1 MEFWTGD
8 KIRSYN
14 ANYNII
20 FGERSN
26 GKTYDTIKYAL
37 DQYLDNGSEFIIMRR
52 NSDEITA
59 SFATQFLKNHDGY
72 LKSKLGDGA
81 ETSYYSGKFYL
92 YRDKINAPKDKEI
105 IGYTMSV
112 SGWTKYKGAA
122 YPKVGIIILDEFLT
136 THRYVWENP
145 LKPLQ
150 EFNDFINNVSTVT
163 RCNDEVKIYL
173 LGNTVTRYSPY
184 FDGFGID
191 PFTIKKGE
199 IITYKTKQGALIAVE
214 HCKGSGVKKSDKL
227 LDFGS
232 TGKMVVNGEWE
243 INSYP
248 AAWRGIFYK
257 DMLKFR
263 SYKEGVKIRL
273 KQGSR
278 AIGCIVPVKLEHPII
293 LLDKIRRW
301 DVEAD
306 EIKQLAYYE
315 VLKDLLNFKLA
326 HNAIIS
332 ESDYA
337 TEIFL
342 KKLKK

>member
-8 KIRSYN
+8 RIRSYN

-37 DQYLDNGSEFIIMRR
+37 DSYIDRGWQFVIMRR

-72 LKSKLGDGA
+72 LKNKLGENA
-81 ETSYYSGKFYL
+81 ETSYYAGKFYL
-92 YRDKINAPKDKEI
+92 YRDRKENPKDKEI

-112 SGWTKYKGAA
+112 SGWTKYKGSS
-122 YPKVGIIILDEFLT
+122 YPDVHIIILDEFLT

-150 EFNDFINNVSTVT
+150 EFNDFINNVSTIA
-163 RCNDEVKIYL
+163 RCNDDVEIYL

-191 PFTIKKGE
+191 PFSIKKGE
-199 IITYKTKQGALIAVE
+199 IVTFKTKQGALIAVE

-227 LDFGS
+227 LNFGS
-232 TGKMVVNGEWE
+232 TGKMIINGEWE
-243 INSYP
+243 INSFP
-248 AAWRGIFYK
+248 AAWNGSFYK
-257 DMLKFR
+257 DMLKNR
-263 SYKEGVKIRL
+263 SYKHGFRVKI
-273 KQGSR
+273 KQGNRS
-278 AIGCIVPVKLEHPII
+278 IGCIVPVKVDLPII
-293 LLDKIRRW
+293 LTDSIKKAHIE
-301 DVEAD
+301 VD
-306 EIKQLAYYE
+306 ELKQLAYYDH
-315 VLKDLLNFKLA
+315 LKELLNYKIS
-326 HNAIIS
+326 HNYIIS